1 MSRATVPVTTKMP
14 APMEAPIP
22 RRTRSTT
29 PSRRERPRPELS
41 RAAFS
46 AGVARRFDRSADD
59 QKREQQEDE
68 DDDEE
73 EVGRAAPPNPM
84 V

>member
-1 MSRATVPVTTKMP
+1 VPVTTKIP

-22 RRTRSTT
+22 RRIRSKT

-46 AGVARRFDRSADD
+46 AGETKRLDRRADD
-59 QKREQQEDE
+59 QKREQQED
-68 DDDEE
+68 DEE
-73 EVGRAAPPNPM
+73 VLPIAIEIEM
-84 V
+84 Y